1 MTDPAR
7 PPLPTSTTLR
17 PALALLAGLGI
28 TVLIV
33 FVGVTITTLAA
44 LRGVDPKEYV
54 APFWTYPTHL
64 LISAAGAAAGGFAT
78 ARITAG
84 RSLFTTFVLALILL
98 MSALAPVLRGTRG
111 GAGQP
116 DWYPLSLAI
125 ASPLG
130 AMLGGLLERRN
141 ERRGTGVAPA
151 SPSA

>member
-7 PPLPTSTTLR
+7 GPLPTSSSLR

-33 FVGVTITTLAA
+33 FLGVTITTLAA
-44 LRGVDPKEYV
+44 LRGIDPKAYV

-64 LISAAGAAAGGFAT
+64 IISVLGAMTGGFAT
-78 ARITAG
+78 ARITTG
-84 RSLFTTFVLALILL
+84 HTLFTTLVLALILL
-98 MSALAPVLRGTRG
+98 MSALAPVLRGTPG

-130 AMLGGLLERRN
+130 ALLGGTLERRH
-141 ERRGTGVAPA
+141 GGGV
-151 SPSA
+151 PSA